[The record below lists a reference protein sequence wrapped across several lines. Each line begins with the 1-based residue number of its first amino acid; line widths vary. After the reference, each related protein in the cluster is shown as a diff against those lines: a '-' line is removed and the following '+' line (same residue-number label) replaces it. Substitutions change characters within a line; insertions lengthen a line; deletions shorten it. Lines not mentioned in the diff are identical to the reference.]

1 MSTFFSLLLLLCVSD
16 NTFIPL
22 SEPSGSGSSQLD
34 VVCMAQK
41 TASRRKSADQAEL
54 QAAESLADLD
64 RILLESLSKSDP
76 TSQSAQAAPSI
87 PPEAVSVQ
95 RSKTLLPD
103 QHIKDGQSSQPAD
116 ELGVPDSSTSTETVS
131 EVNQSSREGATVL
144 PQSLQPADEL
154 GVADCSTSAE
164 TVSEINQSSPEEA
177 TVLPG
182 KMEGGIARLAQP
194 SQSDSDVVPGSQ
206 SKDGLPSSG
215 DEPNPTSIVAAS
227 KGDDANQ
234 VISDSQSGGSSPE
247 ASELQIPVCF
257 EAGTDQGKDEE
268 VSALKAAD
276 GNGRCDGEVADNV
289 QVSVFFLSY
298 SRLTLI
304 ASAEDTSMLWDHK

>member
-1 MSTFFSLLLLLCVSD
+1 
-16 NTFIPL
+16 
-22 SEPSGSGSSQLD
+22 
-34 VVCMAQK
+34 MAQE

-64 RILLESLSKSDP
+64 RILLESLGKSDP

-95 RSKTLLPD
+95 RSSTPLPD
-103 QHIKDGQSSQPAD
+103 QLMSKAGQSS
-116 ELGVPDSSTSTETVS
+116 
-131 EVNQSSREGATVL
+131 
-144 PQSLQPADEL
+144 QPADEL

-182 KMEGGIARLAQP
+182 KMGDGVARLAQP

-206 SKDGLPSSG
+206 SEDGLPSSG
-215 DEPNPTSIVAAS
+215 GEPSPASIMAAS
-227 KGDDANQ
+227 KGDDASR
-234 VISDSQSGGSSPE
+234 VTSDRQSDGSSPE
-247 ASELQIPVCF
+247 ASELQIPICF
-257 EAGTDQGKDEE
+257 EAGTDQGKDEK

-276 GNGRCDGEVADNV
+276 GNGRCDGDVADNV
-289 QVSVFFLSY
+289 QVRVFFLLY

-304 ASAEDTSMLWDHK
+304 ASAEDMSMLWDHM

>member
-1 MSTFFSLLLLLCVSD
+1 
-16 NTFIPL
+16 
-22 SEPSGSGSSQLD
+22 
-34 VVCMAQK
+34 MAQE

-64 RILLESLSKSDP
+64 RILLESLGKSDP

-95 RSKTLLPD
+95 RSSTPLPD
-103 QHIKDGQSSQPAD
+103 QLMSKAGQSSQPAD
-116 ELGVPDSSTSTETVS
+116 ELGVPDCSASAETVS

-144 PQSLQPADEL
+144 HQSSQPADEL

-182 KMEGGIARLAQP
+182 KMGDGVARLAQP

-206 SKDGLPSSG
+206 SEDGLPSSG
-215 DEPNPTSIVAAS
+215 GEPSPASIMAAS
-227 KGDDANQ
+227 KGDDASR
-234 VISDSQSGGSSPE
+234 VTSDRQSDGSSPE

-257 EAGTDQGKDEE
+257 EAGTDQGKDEK

-276 GNGRCDGEVADNV
+276 GNGRCDGDVADNV
-289 QVSVFFLSY
+289 QVRVFFLLY

-304 ASAEDTSMLWDHK
+304 ASAEDMSMLWDHM